1 MTKQTIL
8 EPSLLNQSSPSFSP
22 ALLQPGHRVPR
33 YSLINWGICVPSGC
47 THRDVEYSVA
57 EYLRNQTA
65 STGISFNVRV
75 ERQMCQVRDSQPWD
89 RNTTWAVRFFV
100 LILSVAVLS
109 TIYDRSTK
117 NQQKQS
123 KFDAN
128 IPPHH
133 LLISGFRSAD
143 EWCTAFSLDK
153 NLRWLFSTNSSPG
166 DIEAVH
172 GIRFLNA
179 VMLIFSHK
187 SMAMFF
193 NPYNNRT
200 TMAESLGQPWTVI
213 GRAASL
219 YTDPFLLFSGMLTSY
234 SLFGRLMKQQP
245 IRLKN
250 EYISRLMR

>member
-1 MTKQTIL
+1 MQTIL
-8 EPSLLNQSSPSFSP
+8 EPSLLNLKVTNQSSSSFSP
-22 ALLQPGHRVPR
+22 GLLQPGHRVPR

-123 KFDAN
+123 KY
-128 IPPHH
+128 
-133 LLISGFRSAD
+133 
-143 EWCTAFSLDK
+143 
-153 NLRWLFSTNSSPG
+153 NSS
-166 DIEAVH
+166 
-172 GIRFLNA
+172 
-179 VMLIFSHK
+179 
-187 SMAMFF
+187 
-193 NPYNNRT
+193 
-200 TMAESLGQPWTVI
+200 
-213 GRAASL
+213 
-219 YTDPFLLFSGMLTSY
+219 
-234 SLFGRLMKQQP
+234 
-245 IRLKN
+245 
-250 EYISRLMR
+250 SRHSSSIIC

>member
-1 MTKQTIL
+1 MSLCVRVTNETIL
-8 EPSLLNQSSPSFSP
+8 EPSLLNLKVTNQSFSSFSA

-117 NQQKQS
+117 TQQKQS
-123 KFDAN
+123 KYSSSSTPSLAN
-128 IPPHH
+128 
-133 LLISGFRSAD
+133 L
-143 EWCTAFSLDK
+143 W
-153 NLRWLFSTNSSPG
+153 
-166 DIEAVH
+166 
-172 GIRFLNA
+172 
-179 VMLIFSHK
+179 
-187 SMAMFF
+187 
-193 NPYNNRT
+193 
-200 TMAESLGQPWTVI
+200 
-213 GRAASL
+213 
-219 YTDPFLLFSGMLTSY
+219 LLF
-234 SLFGRLMKQQP
+234 R
-245 IRLKN
+245 R
-250 EYISRLMR
+250 